1 MKPRMQPKLPR
12 ALLLAALLA
21 LGACASAPG
30 IPDTVYF
37 RLPPR
42 ATTSPMAQPALPHPI
57 VVDTLLADGLHSD
70 QAIIYSLDP
79 NGARL
84 KAYHYQLWVDPPVR
98 MLQRR
103 LIGALRDARITDI
116 VADRLPN
123 QVSALRIQGRIER
136 FERVRT
142 ATGWRVAVALSL
154 RADLRDGKPPLLL
167 REYAQ
172 ELPAAGN
179 SVRDSVDAIGTALDR
194 IYADFIR
201 DLAEAG
207 RRG

>member
-1 MKPRMQPKLPR
+1 MNVRMKELRVF
-12 ALLLAALLA
+12 LLATALSLS
-21 LGACASAPG
+21 ACATAPG

-42 ATTSPMAQPALPHPI
+42 VAASPLPQVALTQPI
-57 VVDTLLADGLHSD
+57 VVNTLLADGLHSD

-79 NGARL
+79 EGARL

-103 LIGALRDARITDI
+103 LIGALRDARVSDI

-123 QVSALRIQGRIER
+123 QVEALRVEGRIER
-136 FERVRT
+136 FERIRT
-142 ATGWRVAVALSL
+142 ATGWNVAVTLWL
-154 RADLRDGKPPLLL
+154 RADLRNGQPPLVL

-172 ELPAAGN
+172 ELPAGGD
-179 SVRDSVDAIGTALDR
+179 SVRDSVSAIGAALDR

-201 DLAEAG
+201 DLAAAG
-207 RRG
+207 QRG

>member
-1 MKPRMQPKLPR
+1 MNVRMKVLRVT
-12 ALLLAALLA
+12 LLVLVMSLS
-21 LGACASAPG
+21 ACASAPG

-42 ATTSPMAQPALPHPI
+42 AAMPPLAEPAVRHPI
-57 VVDTLLADGLHSD
+57 VVSTLLADGLHSD

-79 NGARL
+79 DGARL

-98 MLQRR
+98 LLQRR
-103 LIGALRDARITDI
+103 LIGALRDARVSEV

-123 QVSALRIQGRIER
+123 QVKALRVEGRIER
-136 FERVRT
+136 FERIRT
-142 ATGWRVAVALSL
+142 ATGWNVAVSLWL
-154 RADLRDGKPPLLL
+154 RADLHTGNAPLLM

-172 ELPAAGN
+172 ELPAEGN
-179 SVRDSVDAIGTALDR
+179 SVRNSVDAIGVALDR
-194 IYADFIR
+194 IYADFVR

-207 RRG
+207 QRG